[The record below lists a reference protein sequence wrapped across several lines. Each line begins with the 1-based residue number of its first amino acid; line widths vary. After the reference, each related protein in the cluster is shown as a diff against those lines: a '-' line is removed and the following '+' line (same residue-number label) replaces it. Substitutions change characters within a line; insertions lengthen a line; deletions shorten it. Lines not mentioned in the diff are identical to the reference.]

1 MSQPGHKPAASPRPP
16 RAAAARHTQEH
27 VSGKTSGSPS
37 KSGEKKGSD
46 EKKATS
52 LESSQP
58 SRTLAGGTALAT
70 KASASSASTS
80 KSASMNPTEAKAVPI
95 SKQTERQHSPNKKR
109 HKKQAAKTE
118 PEKKSQS
125 TKPSVVHE
133 KKTRE
138 VKPKE
143 HKEPKS
149 LPKHA
154 SDTESKHVHKEKAVS
169 RSSEQLT
176 SEKSTKPK
184 TKSQDA
190 VSAGGEGVV
199 AGVSAASAT
208 PAKQK
213 KEKKS
218 LTSAVPVESKPGKPS
233 GKSDMDSAL
242 DDLVDTLGGSE
253 ETEEDNTVYT
263 GPEISDP
270 MTSTYIEELGKR
282 EVTLPPK
289 YRELLA
295 KQEGITEPPSDSS
308 KPMGPSDAID
318 ALSSDFTC
326 TSPTPGGKKTKEE
339 KSTEEILKAQPATV
353 IKSAASPQE
362 KKRKV
367 EEDTMSDQA
376 LEALSASLGSRKPEP
391 EFDLSSVKEVD
402 EAKAKEEKL
411 KKCGEDEETIP
422 SEYRLKAATDKDGK
436 PLLPEH
442 EEKSKPLSES
452 ELIDEL
458 SEDFN
463 QPKSKGKQSK
473 PSEKTEES
481 QAAALTPVS
490 EAVPRTSMCRIQSA
504 PPKPPTSKGMV
515 PDDAVEDLAGSLGKK
530 EADQEDVKP
539 VADKVKEKAKE
550 EDREKLGE
558 KEETIPPD
566 YRLEEVKDKD
576 GKPLLT
582 KVSKESLP
590 PMSEDFLLD
599 ALSKDFAG
607 SPNSAS
613 LKFEDANLPAVI
625 SEVVSQT
632 PAPTTHAA
640 GPPPDTVSDNKEL
653 DDALDQLSDSL
664 GQRQP
669 DPDDNKPI
677 EDKVK
682 ERAKAEHRDKLGE
695 RDDTIP
701 PEYRHLLDN
710 DEEGKPAKPPAK
722 KPKDSKKPE
731 DDKDP
736 IDALS
741 GDFDSCPAPT
751 GASENTAE
759 DKVKRTAP
767 STKAAKNGGKAKESA
782 KAKEETSK
790 LKADG
795 KNTS

>member
-1 MSQPGHKPAASPRPP
+1 MSQPGQKPAASPRPP

-58 SRTLAGGTALAT
+58 SRTHAGGTAPAT

-80 KSASMNPTEAKAVPI
+80 KSSSMNPTEAKAVPI

-199 AGVSAASAT
+199 AGAAAASAT
-208 PAKQK
+208 PAKQQ

-242 DDLVDTLGGSE
+242 DDLIDTLGGPE

-295 KQEGITEPPSDSS
+295 K
-308 KPMGPSDAID
+308 PMGPSDAID

-326 TSPTPGGKKTKEE
+326 SSPTPGGKKIKEE
-339 KSTEEILKAQPATV
+339 KSTEKVLKAQPATV
-353 IKSAASPQE
+353 IKSAASPRE

-367 EEDTMSDQA
+367 EEQDTMSDQA
-376 LEALSASLGSRKPEP
+376 LEALSASLGRRKPEP
-391 EFDLSSVKEVD
+391 ELDLSSVKEVD

-411 KKCGEDEETIP
+411 KKCGEDEETVP

-481 QAAALTPVS
+481 QAAALSPVR
-490 EAVPRTSMCRIQSA
+490 EAVPRTSMCSIQSA
-504 PPKPPTSKGMV
+504 PPEPPTSKGMV

-640 GPPPDTVSDNKEL
+640 GPPPDTVQSDNKEL

-710 DEEGKPAKPPAK
+710 DEETLEVYHFLHISAPLHLRANHQSHLQRNPRTQRNLKMTKTPSMPCQAILTAVLHPQEPQRTQQRTK
-722 KPKDSKKPE
+722 SRE
-731 DDKDP
+731 
-736 IDALS
+736 LL
-741 GDFDSCPAPT
+741 PAPKQPRM
-751 GASENTAE
+751 E
-759 DKVKRTAP
+759 VKQRSPPRQKRKLP
-767 STKAAKNGGKAKESA
+767 S
-782 KAKEETSK
+782 
-790 LKADG
+790 
-795 KNTS
+795 

>member
-1 MSQPGHKPAASPRPP
+1 MSQPGQKPAASPRPR

-27 VSGKTSGSPS
+27 VSEKTSGSPS

-58 SRTLAGGTALAT
+58 SRTHAGGTAPAT
-70 KASASSASTS
+70 KASVPSASTS
-80 KSASMNPTEAKAVPI
+80 KSSSMNPTETKP
-95 SKQTERQHSPNKKR
+95 
-109 HKKQAAKTE
+109 AKTE

-125 TKPSVVHE
+125 TKPSAVHE
-133 KKTRE
+133 KKTQE

-154 SDTESKHVHKEKAVS
+154 SDAESKHVHKEKKAS
-169 RSSEQLT
+169 RSSEQPT
-176 SEKSTKPK
+176 SEKSSKPK

-199 AGVSAASAT
+199 AGVAAAPAT

-218 LTSAVPVESKPGKPS
+218 LTSAIPVASKPDRPS
-233 GKSDMDSAL
+233 GKSDMDAAL
-242 DDLVDTLGGSE
+242 DDLVDTLGGPE
-253 ETEEDNTVYT
+253 ETEDDNTVYT
-263 GPEISDP
+263 GPEVSDP

-295 KQEGITEPPSDSS
+295 KKEGIPEPLPDSS
-308 KPMGPSDAID
+308 KPMGPNDAID

-326 TSPTPGGKKTKEE
+326 SSPTPGGKETKEE
-339 KSTEEILKAQPATV
+339 KATEEVLKAQPATI

-367 EEDTMSDQA
+367 EEQDAMSDQA

-391 EFDLSSVKEVD
+391 ELDLSSITEVN

-411 KKCGEDEETIP
+411 KKCGEDEETVP
-422 SEYRLKAATDKDGK
+422 SEYRLKPATDKDGK

-463 QPKSKGKQSK
+463 QPKSKEKQTK

-490 EAVPRTSMCRIQSA
+490 EAVPRTSMCSIQSA
-504 PPKPPTSKGMV
+504 PPKPPTLKAMG
-515 PDDAVEDLAGSLGKK
+515 PDDAVEALAGSLGKK
-530 EADQEDVKP
+530 EADPEDGKP

-582 KVSKESLP
+582 KMSKESLP

-613 LKFEDANLPAVI
+613 LEFEDAKLSAVI

-632 PAPTTHAA
+632 PAPATHSA
-640 GPPPDTVSDNKEL
+640 GPPPGSAQSDDKEL

-710 DEEGKPAKPPAK
+710 EEGEPAKPPAK

-731 DDKDP
+731 DAKDP

-741 GDFDSCPAPT
+741 GDLDSCPAPT
-751 GASENTAE
+751 EASENAAE

-767 STKAAKNGGKAKESA
+767 SSKAPKNGGKAKDSA
-782 KAKEETSK
+782 QVNSPKYYYKVAVTWSSMYPFNH
-790 LKADG
+790 LVSG
-795 KNTS
+795 WNLFRIQ